1 VDTQEI
7 PILTE
12 VYKTKSV
19 KTQPDVVEVTPE
31 LRQMIANEL
40 RPSITQEVIE
50 TLKPQLEAS
59 ITESLSQQLFA
70 ALSSHINAQILQT
83 SEQLTTDITAHV
95 SRDITNHLQQEVIS
109 PLQETLNGSLQHMQ
123 EARTLF
129 EQSISEK
136 LADSLAEQQAARQT
150 FEQSLTEKLQLDHA
164 QYAEALSQQS
174 QQLLEA
180 TQTSLDNQMHQL
192 VDTEIARVTS
202 TTEANITAL
211 QDAAISNIKT
221 QIADSESVS
230 EDIFKYAVNKYTEQT
245 QTRLFEEVGAQQL
258 KFTEALQTY
267 VATAQ
272 SDMQATLLEQ
282 VQTHI
287 KTLMHQELTE
297 QKQATLDVMADF
309 YQVKVNESKESA
321 TQLAQT
327 LSKELVQT
335 VSMHANELTDD
346 AIQHLKQ
353 AQEALLLEASA
364 RIRGQLE
371 QELRVS
377 ADVVRQD
384 FNHALN
390 ADLPEI
396 QQLLATKVQEL
407 FVAELPN
414 FEQIVMERAK
424 VEVSQILSGIR
435 LAFPS

>member
-150 FEQSLTEKLQLDHA
+150 FEQSLTEKLQLDHT